1 MFKNLLVP
9 LDGSRLAEAAL
20 PAAAY
25 LAVTLGAR
33 VTLVHVIERDAPRE
47 VHGERHLT
55 DPDEARNYLDKASA
69 GAFTADTHV
78 EIHVHTS
85 EVSNV
90 ALSIAEH
97 IGELGS
103 DLIIMCT
110 HGRGGLRAWMF
121 GRIAQQ
127 VVGLEKAPILLVQ
140 PSGTGTVPTFPL
152 RRFLVALDGNP
163 EHEQSLN
170 VAADLA
176 KTCGA
181 ELSLIM
187 AVHTYG
193 TLSGEQ
199 AATAKMLPGAT
210 QALLEIAEQEAKGY
224 LRMLEKRLQ
233 ADGLVV
239 KSEVRRGNPAEII
252 VETAKQIDADL
263 IVLATHGK
271 TGMDAFWSGS
281 ATPTVTS
288 RSPIPLLL
296 IPVWGNGAGQRSIR

>member
-9 LDGSRLAEAAL
+9 LDGSLLAEAAL
-20 PAAAY
+20 PTAAY

-47 VHGERHLT
+47 IHGDRHLI
-55 DPDEARNYLDKASA
+55 DPGEARNYLSEVAA
-69 GAFTADTHV
+69 GAFSADMQV

-110 HGRGGLRAWMF
+110 HGRGGLRAWIF

-140 PSGTGTVPTFPL
+140 PSGSRAAPALPW
-152 RRFLVALDGNP
+152 RRFLVALDGDP

-170 VAADLA
+170 IAAELA
-176 KTCGA
+176 KTCEA
-181 ELSLIM
+181 ELHLIM
-187 AVHTYG
+187 AVRTYS

-199 AATAKMLPGAT
+199 AATAKLLPGAT
-210 QALLEIAEQEAKGY
+210 HALLEIAEQDAEEY
-224 LRMLEKRLQ
+224 LHGLETRLI

-239 KSEVRRGNPAEII
+239 NSEVRRGNPVEII
-252 VETAKQIDADL
+252 VDTARQVDADL

-281 ATPTVTS
+281 ATPNVTN

-296 IPVWGNGAGQRSIR
+296 IPVWGNGS